1 MMREE
6 PKRIMC
12 NLSVK
17 DMHIKM
23 TMMQTIFLLPS
34 SEEVN
39 NITEDIR
46 GSSSDGDKVDRSRT
60 RKHYFFRWVQ
70 YFSFFLPL

>member
-12 NLSVK
+12 SPSVK
-17 DMHIKM
+17 DMHIKII
-23 TMMQTIFLLPS
+23 MMQTIFLLPS
-34 SEEVN
+34 SEEGN

-60 RKHYFFRWVQ
+60 HKYYFFRWVQ
-70 YFSFFLPL
+70 SFSFFSPL